1 MFTLEA
7 ITPRTEEWDHSDG
20 SPPTAISQAKKAHT
34 NTVADAQ
41 HCPRSSP
48 SPLHE
53 KYRQH
58 FEHVLCK
65 FLMASECESI
75 FWKGV
80 MGLWNHGPLGPK
92 CSPWPPMALKPR
104 TEPFVSLLPV
114 VLEVDPEHLHP
125 WACGHDSCF
134 GLTAETE
141 EGKEPHF
148 KRRFTSVVSFPHQ
161 SLGENFE
168 LCLGLQTASQPVLA
182 LDQACEW
189 H

>member
-1 MFTLEA
+1 MALLL
-7 ITPRTEEWDHSDG
+7 
-20 SPPTAISQAKKAHT
+20 TAISQAKKAHT